1 MSTKTKVSIGLPVYN
16 GEQFIREKLE
26 SLISLPFNDFELIIS
41 DNAST
46 DSTPLICEEFAKKD
60 NRICYI
66 RQKKN
71 IGPLPNFRFVLEE
84 AKSDYFVWTAV
95 DDKMSPGFLEKNIKI
110 LESKKNIV
118 CSISKI
124 ERYGTKINMFKPD
137 PSDTY
142 LQKLYKKI
150 RRHFRTYGAVPL
162 SGSFEKKAGIFL
174 RRSSGQ
180 SVYGVFRTDLLK
192 NCIEKLWD
200 EKVGFEL
207 GVFLNILRHGD
218 LYVLDEV
225 LLFCWDRGVSST
237 GFIQAY
243 REKRISLL
251 ELFFPFFYHF
261 TWCAKNL
268 GIKFI
273 LKNLDHFLW
282 LNCWVPIMVPQ
293 ELAQMLKDK
302 ISRSKND

>member
-1 MSTKTKVSIGLPVYN
+1 MVIKKKVLKKKLIIKEIPRKKILKKKVKKILSKDIPTLKLKNEHDIAMDFATKVYKKLGRGIKSIILFGSTSKKVRVA
-16 GEQFIREKLE
+16 GSDIDIIIVIDDASIKWDQ
-26 SLISLPFNDFELIIS
+26 ELI
-41 DNAST
+41 AW
-46 DSTPLICEEFAKKD
+46 
-60 NRICYI
+60 Y
-66 RQKKN
+66 RQELETIMGMNPYSGN
-71 IGPLPNFRFVLEE
+71 IHINTVKLTTWWEDLVRGDP
-84 AKSDYFVWTAV
+84 
-95 DDKMSPGFLEKNIKI
+95 
-110 LESKKNIV
+110 IV
-118 CSISKI
+118 
-124 ERYGTKINMFKPD
+124 
-137 PSDTY
+137 
-142 LQKLYKKI
+142 
-150 RRHFRTYGAVPL
+150 
-162 SGSFEKKAGIFL
+162 
-174 RRSSGQ
+174 
-180 SVYGVFRTDLLK
+180 
-192 NCIEKLWD
+192 
-200 EKVGFEL
+200 
-207 GVFLNILRHGD
+207 LNILRHGD